1 MSIDISDDRQL
12 WQHDQP
18 RQEGFSYGY
27 STNKL
32 THQEV
37 FGIDKTDFYDAYIM
51 QKVWP
56 NTFAKAYNEE
66 IDKNETA
73 FSMLTKPQD
82 PSIKDHINPSHYQ
95 GIIGNYQYIECMEFI
110 LGYQG
115 LKAHLLGQ
123 IYKYLMRMGKKDNE
137 LQETRK
143 VVWYTRCLEILQREG
158 TIIGKLG
165 ELK

>member
-1 MSIDISDDRQL
+1 MFIDNDSELWKAADYKKTFNVNDRA
-12 WQHDQP
+12 
-18 RQEGFSYGY
+18 
-27 STNKL
+27 
-32 THQEV
+32 
-37 FGIDKTDFYDAYIM
+37 DFYDKYLVE
-51 QKVWP
+51 KVWP
-56 NTFAKAYNEE
+56 NTFAKAYNKE
-66 IDKNETA
+66 IDDMQETS
-73 FSMLTKPQD
+73 FQKLTKSQTGLSS
-82 PSIKDHINPSHYQ
+82 PSTRDQINPDHYQ
-95 GIIGNYQYIECMEFI
+95 GIVGNYQYIECMEFI

-165 ELK
+165 ELKWD

>member
-1 MSIDISDDRQL
+1 MYIDNDSEL
-12 WQHDQP
+12 WK
-18 RQEGFSYGY
+18 GCGVV
-27 STNKL
+27 
-32 THQEV
+32 THHSRDNRDSR
-37 FGIDKTDFYDAYIM
+37 FHSDFYDAYARK
-51 QKVWP
+51 QLWP
-56 NTFAKAYNEE
+56 NTFAKSYNQE
-66 IDKNETA
+66 IDNEAKQPTA
-73 FSMLTKPQD
+73 FQILTTQEPPMVSKPLN
-82 PSIKDHINPSHYQ
+82 PSTKDQINPDHYQ
-95 GIIGNYQYIECMEFI
+95 GIVGNYQYIECMEFI

>member
-1 MSIDISDDRQL
+1 MAMYIDNDQRL
-12 WQHDQP
+12 WKATDYK
-18 RQEGFSYGY
+18 RE
-27 STNKL
+27 
-32 THQEV
+32 
-37 FGIDKTDFYDAYIM
+37 FGVNSKQDFYDQYLTKKI
-51 QKVWP
+51 WP
-56 NTFAKAYNEE
+56 NTFARSYNQE
-66 IDKNETA
+66 IDDHQTS
-73 FSMLTKPQD
+73 FQILTTQEP
-82 PSIKDHINPSHYQ
+82 PMAKDQINPDHYQ
-95 GIIGNYQYIECMEFI
+95 GIVGNYQYIECMEFI

>member
-1 MSIDISDDRQL
+1 MSIDIDNDDQL
-12 WQHDQP
+12 WCGTGNITRVGRDNRDARFH
-18 RQEGFSYGY
+18 S
-27 STNKL
+27 
-32 THQEV
+32 
-37 FGIDKTDFYDAYIM
+37 DFYDEYARNLL
-51 QKVWP
+51 WP
-56 NTFAKAYNEE
+56 NTFAKSYNEE
-66 IDKNETA
+66 IDKEN
-73 FSMLTKPQD
+73 MLAKTKDQ
-82 PSIKDHINPSHYQ
+82 INPDHYQ
-95 GIIGNYQYIECMEFI
+95 GIVGDYQYIECMEFI

-143 VVWYTRCLEILQREG
+143 VVWYTRCLEILQRDG